1 MEKRLEQTMKQVLFG
16 LSCTCLPVFS
26 KKRYIKVE
34 QLRRELYQETKK
46 KSDAQAELTNV
57 AKKLAG
63 LTSNERYLVEV
74 RF

>member
-16 LSCTCLPVFS
+16 LSCTCLSVFS